1 MLIASSTDT
10 HADWIERCAAAG
22 KPVFCEKPLDLDIR
36 RATQCMRKAQ
46 AAGVALYLG
55 FNRRY
60 DPSFARLK
68 REIGAGT
75 IGSLETLH
83 ITSRDP
89 RRRRWNTC
97 AARADLF
104 RDMMIHDLDM
114 ARWLLGAEPVEVF
127 ARGSALV
134 DPEIGAAGDVD
145 TAMVMLR
152 TADGRLCQIA
162 NSRRCS
168 FGYDQRIEAF
178 GAAGMVS
185 ANNHTS
191 TSVTVAG
198 KQGYTTEPAL
208 PFFLER
214 YADAYRLELQDF
226 IGALQGRKVEL
237 ATGEDGRR
245 ALLLADAAQRSLT
258 TRCARGVE
266 LRNRLPRSREELLS
280 NEQLGREPR
289 QMLITHL
296 RVDDGRRHRRILFR
310 FDHQPAAIAAA
321 RHRLQHTA
329 IVDHAVARHGEHAVE
344 HRIQEARIFVT
355 SALQHR
361 PPHVLA
367 MDVHDAR
374 GVTLCEL
381 RRIAARI
388 RQMAGVEQR
397 ARPHRRSPA

>member
-1 MLIASSTDT
+1 MIRFLVIGAGRIGRIHAENIVRGAGSRLVAVTDADSRAAAELASKWSCRAVKPDEALAQTDFDAVLIASSTDT

-22 KPVFCEKPLDLDIR
+22 KPVFCEKPLDLDIG
-36 RATQCMRKAQ
+36 RATQCMRKAE
-46 AAGVALYLG
+46 AAGVPLYLG

-89 RRRRWNTC
+89 APPPVDYVRRSGG
-97 AARADLF
+97 LF

-134 DPEIGAAGDVD
+134 DPEIGAAGDID

-185 ANNHTS
+185 ANNHTA

-198 KQGYTTEPAL
+198 TQGYTTEPAL

-214 YADAYRLELQDF
+214 YADAYRLELEDF
-226 IGALQGRKVEL
+226 IGALNGNRVEL

-258 TRCARGVE
+258 TG
-266 LRNRLPRSREELLS
+266 
-280 NEQLGREPR
+280 
-289 QMLITHL
+289 
-296 RVDDGRRHRRILFR
+296 
-310 FDHQPAAIAAA
+310 AA
-321 RHRLQHTA
+321 
-329 IVDHAVARHGEHAVE
+329 
-344 HRIQEARIFVT
+344 
-355 SALQHR
+355 
-361 PPHVLA
+361 
-367 MDVHDAR
+367 
-374 GVTLCEL
+374 VTL
-381 RRIAARI
+381 
-388 RQMAGVEQR
+388 
-397 ARPHRRSPA
+397 S